1 MRPNTKGF
9 FVPARLEEARNAR
22 VLTQAEVARRLGR
35 SGGSTISNWER
46 GEQTPEPAALEKLAE
61 ALGVSPAYL
70 VRPVP
75 EYGTGAIFF
84 RSLAGAAAKMRARER
99 ARVRWLQHISL
110 ALQEMVDF
118 PALDLPNLVDVGD
131 YRRLSDAD
139 LENIAGEVRR
149 HWRLGDGPIHSMG
162 LVAENAGVV
171 VGVDEVGST
180 KIDGQANWSE
190 VDGRPYILL
199 ARDKNTAYR
208 RQMDTAHEL
217 AHIILHRNLSE
228 NDLSENFD
236 LIEHQAK
243 YLASAI
249 LLPQKSFT
257 AEITSLSLDGFLAMK
272 PRWRVAIGA
281 MIMRSYNLNLISD
294 DYKQRLWKYMS
305 VRGWRQREPLDAPN
319 ETPVEEPRLLRR
331 SIELIIDS
339 RTRPARD
346 LVETEI
352 GLAAADI
359 EMMTCLPTGFLTE
372 LTAPSAPAEPRL
384 KASAN
389 TDEPSSSTV
398 IPFRPRR

>member
-9 FVPARLEEARNAR
+9 FVPERLEEARNAR
-22 VLTQAEVARRLGR
+22 VLTQAEVAKRLGR

-61 ALGVSPAYL
+61 VLGVSPAYL
-70 VRPVP
+70 GRPMP
-75 EYGTGAIFF
+75 EYGDGAIFF
-84 RSLAGAAAKMRARER
+84 RSMASAAEKMRKREK
-99 ARVRWLQHISL
+99 ARVRWLQHMSF
-110 ALQEMVDF
+110 ALQELVEF
-118 PALDLPNLVDVGD
+118 PQVDVPCFAAGD
-131 YRRLSDAD
+131 YRKLTDGD
-139 LENIAGEVRR
+139 LERIAGEIRQ

-180 KIDGQANWSE
+180 KIDGQANWSD

-217 AHIILHRNLSE
+217 AHVILHRGISE
-228 NDLSENFD
+228 AELEENFD

-249 LLPQKSFT
+249 LLPQKSFP

-272 PRWRVAIGA
+272 PRWRVAVGA

-305 VRGWRQREPLDAPN
+305 VRGWRQREPLDDPR
-319 ETPVEEPRLLRR
+319 ETAVEEPRLLRR
-331 SIELIIDS
+331 SIELIIES
-339 RTRPARD
+339 RTRSPRD
-346 LVETEI
+346 LVEGDI
-352 GLAAADI
+352 GLSAADI
-359 EMMTCLPTGFLTE
+359 EMMTCLSPDFLAPPRPPEPE
-372 LTAPSAPAEPRL
+372 LRL
-384 KASAN
+384 KTGATNDNVVA
-389 TDEPSSSTV
+389 
-398 IPFRPRR
+398 FRPRK